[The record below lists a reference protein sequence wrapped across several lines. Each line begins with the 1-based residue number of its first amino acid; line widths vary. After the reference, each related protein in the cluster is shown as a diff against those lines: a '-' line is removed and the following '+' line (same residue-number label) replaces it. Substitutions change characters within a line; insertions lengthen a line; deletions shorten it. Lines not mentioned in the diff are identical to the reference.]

1 VLRAA
6 SRRGSIPRMDL
17 RGFLRSYA
25 RSPLGIGSLALAVV
39 AAFAVAA
46 SGLSAAIAA
55 AAFAGVLVA
64 PLLLGFVF
72 GFAQRAAVDESGR
85 AFLAEAESRL
95 AEAAEARRRLA
106 AMRLADPAVAAAR
119 DLLVFEAGRL
129 VEDCR
134 RAGTYDPEG
143 VQAVID
149 SLSLVD
155 AWLKEADESSREKRF
170 GLADEHPF
178 PEAAARTAEALRA
191 KAALVSARRSS
202 ATGEIPGADRIAI
215 EEELK

>member
-1 VLRAA
+1 METREFFRA
-6 SRRGSIPRMDL
+6 
-17 RGFLRSYA
+17 YA
-25 RSPLGIGSLALAVV
+25 RSPVGIVSFAAAIAAGAIAMASGLTALLALAV
-39 AAFAVAA
+39 
-46 SGLSAAIAA
+46 AA
-55 AAFAGVLVA
+55 AAFG
-64 PLLLGFVF
+64 LLLAF
-72 GFAQRAAVDESGR
+72 GLATGIAQRSAIGESGR
-85 AFLAEAESRL
+85 ASLAS
-95 AEAAEARRRLA
+95 AEAALASASGARARLA
-106 AMRLADPAVAAAR
+106 ALRLADPEVAAAR
-119 DLLVFEAGRL
+119 DLLVIEAGRF

-134 RAGTYDPEG
+134 RAGIYDPVG
-143 VQAVID
+143 VDAIVE
-149 SLSLVD
+149 SLALVD